1 MDYKTI
7 TEVIKLLYSKKMR
20 VVYCPNESLGTNGP
34 FKEVDIEEIMNILED
49 TTSSNDQYIISEL
62 SDKDLLLS

>member
-1 MDYKTI
+1 MDHKTI
-7 TEVIKLLYSKKMR
+7 IEVINLLISKKMR
-20 VVYCPNESLGTNGP
+20 IVYCSNESLGTSGP